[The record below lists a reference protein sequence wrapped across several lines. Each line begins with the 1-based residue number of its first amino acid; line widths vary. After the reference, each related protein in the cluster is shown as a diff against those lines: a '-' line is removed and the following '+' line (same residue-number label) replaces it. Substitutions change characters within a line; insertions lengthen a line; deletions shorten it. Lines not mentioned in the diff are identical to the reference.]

1 MAQIPRALLQRW
13 LVQAERWWCMTNN
26 RYLKRW
32 DNSVQNNYGKP
43 SIALVKGKGIVVTDA
58 DGKSYLD
65 FLGGIATSVLG
76 HAHPAIVKAVTKQ
89 VSTLSHVSNFYA
101 HPNAIELAEKLVGMT
116 GDESAK
122 VFFCQSGAE
131 ANEAALKLSRRTG
144 KVRVVAAQGAF
155 HGRTMG
161 ALSLTGQP
169 SKREPFLPLIKGVKH
184 VPYGDIDAMR
194 KAVTKKTAMVIIE
207 PIMGEAGVIVP
218 PADYLQELRLL
229 CDKSGALLVID
240 AVQTGMGRT
249 GDWFGYEYSGI
260 TPDVIT
266 LAKGLGGG
274 LPLGAMIALGKAADL
289 FQPGDHGS
297 TFGGNPV
304 TTSAGLA
311 AIKFIEAQEILSKVE
326 KQGAHLMQELALIP
340 GVKEVRGAGL
350 LLGIELDSI
359 KVAVFADAMRDA
371 GVLVNAA
378 NPTTIRIA
386 PALIVSDAQINRF
399 ITIFRKVIADVK

>member
-1 MAQIPRALLQRW
+1 
-13 LVQAERWWCMTNN
+13 MTNKKF
-26 RYLKRW
+26 LTRW
-32 DNSVQNNYGKP
+32 DNSLQNNYGKP
-43 SIALVKGKGIVVTDA
+43 AVTLVKGKGIVVTDA
-58 DGKSYLD
+58 DGRSYLD
-65 FLGGIATSVLG
+65 FLGGIATSILG

-101 HPNAIELAEKLVGMT
+101 HPNAIALAEKLTKMT
-116 GDESAK
+116 GDKNAK

-184 VPYGDIDAMR
+184 VPYGDINAMR
-194 KAVTKKTAMVIIE
+194 KAITKKTAMVIIE

-218 PADYLQELRLL
+218 PAEYLQQLREL
-229 CDKSGALLVID
+229 CDKNGSLLVID

-304 TTSAGLA
+304 TTAAGLA
-311 AIKFIEAQEILSKVE
+311 AIEFIESKKILAKVE

-350 LLGIELDSI
+350 LLGIELESLKASDVS
-359 KVAVFADAMRDA
+359 DAMRSA

-378 NPTTIRIA
+378 NATTIRIA
-386 PALIVSDAQINRF
+386 PALIVTDAQINKF
-399 ITIFRKVIADVK
+399 ISLFRKVIADGK

>member
-1 MAQIPRALLQRW
+1 
-13 LVQAERWWCMTNN
+13 MTNKTMIN
-26 RYLKRW
+26 RWKS
-32 DNSVQNNYGKP
+32 SVQNNYGTP
-43 SIALVKGKGIVVTDA
+43 SIALVKGKGLVVTDA
-58 DGKSYLD
+58 DGKQYLD
-65 FLGGIATSVLG
+65 FLGGIATNILG

-89 VSTLSHVSNFYA
+89 VSTLSHVSNFYV
-101 HPNAIELAEKLVGMT
+101 HPHAVELAEKLAAMT
-116 GDESAK
+116 GDKSAK

-144 KVRVVAAQGAF
+144 KVRIVAAQGAF

-169 SKREPFLPLIKGVKH
+169 AKREPFLPLIKGVKH
-184 VPYGDIDAMR
+184 VPFGDIEAMR

-218 PADYLQELRLL
+218 PADYLRDLRAL
-229 CDKSGALLVID
+229 CDAKGALLVID

-304 TTSAGLA
+304 TTAAGLA
-311 AIKFIEAQEILSKVE
+311 AIKFIETQKILKKVE
-326 KQGAHLMQELALIP
+326 KQGVYLMQELAVIP
-340 GVKEVRGAGL
+340 GVSEVRGAGL
-350 LLGIELDSI
+350 LLGIELENL
-359 KVAVFADAMRDA
+359 KAADIAKA
-371 GVLVNAA
+371 LQNEGVLVNAA
-378 NPTTIRIA
+378 NPTTIRLA
-386 PALIVSDAQINRF
+386 PALIVTDAQLKKF
-399 ITIFRKVIADVK
+399 VSIFKKVMSDGK

>member
-1 MAQIPRALLQRW
+1 MINRW
-13 LVQAERWWCMTNN
+13 S
-26 RYLKRW
+26 
-32 DNSVQNNYGKP
+32 NSVQNNYGSP
-43 SIALVKGKGIVVTDA
+43 SIALVKGKGLVVTDA
-58 DGKSYLD
+58 DGKQYLD
-65 FLGGIATSVLG
+65 FLGGIATNILG
-76 HAHPAIVKAVTKQ
+76 HAHPAIVKAVSKQ
-89 VSTLSHVSNFYA
+89 VSILSHVSNFYV
-101 HPNAIELAEKLVGMT
+101 HPNAVELAEKLASMT
-116 GDESAK
+116 GDKSAK

-169 SKREPFLPLIKGVKH
+169 SKREPFLPLVKGVKH
-184 VPYGDIDAMR
+184 VPYADIEAMR
-194 KAVTKKTAMVIIE
+194 KAVNKKTAMVIIE

-218 PADYLQELRLL
+218 PADYLQELRAL
-229 CDKSGALLVID
+229 CDAKGALLVID

-304 TTSAGLA
+304 TTAAGLA
-311 AIKFIEAQEILSKVE
+311 AIKFIESQKLLKKVE
-326 KQGAHLMQELALIP
+326 KQGAYLMQELALIP
-340 GVKEVRGAGL
+340 GVSEVRGAGL
-350 LLGIELDSI
+350 LLGIELEILKSSD
-359 KVAVFADAMRDA
+359 VAGALQKS

-378 NPTTIRIA
+378 NPTTIRLA
-386 PALIVSDAQINRF
+386 PALIVTDVQIKKF
-399 ITIFRKVIADVK
+399 ISIFKKVMSDVK

>member
-1 MAQIPRALLQRW
+1 
-13 LVQAERWWCMTNN
+13 MTNKK
-26 RYLKRW
+26 YLNRW
-32 DNSVQNNYGKP
+32 DSSLQNNYGKP

-65 FLGGIATSVLG
+65 FLGGIATSILG

-101 HPNAIELAEKLVGMT
+101 HPNSIALAEKLISMT
-116 GDESAK
+116 GDKGAK

-184 VPYGDIDAMR
+184 VPYGDVEAMR

-218 PADYLQELRLL
+218 PSDYLQELRSL
-229 CDKSGALLVID
+229 CDKNGTLLVID

-304 TTSAGLA
+304 TTAAGLA
-311 AIKFIEAQEILSKVE
+311 AIEFIESKNVLNKVE

-350 LLGIELDSI
+350 LLGIELESL
-359 KVAVFADAMRDA
+359 KAAVVSDAMRDA

-386 PALIVSDAQINRF
+386 PALIVTDAQINKF
-399 ITIFRKVIADVK
+399 IYIFRKVITDAK

>member
-1 MAQIPRALLQRW
+1 MTNKKYLQRW
-13 LVQAERWWCMTNN
+13 DSSL
-26 RYLKRW
+26 
-32 DNSVQNNYGKP
+32 QNNYGKP

-58 DGKSYLD
+58 DGKTYLD
-65 FLGGIATSVLG
+65 FLGGIATSILG

-89 VSTLSHVSNFYA
+89 ISILSHVSNFYA
-101 HPNAIELAEKLVGMT
+101 HPNAIELAEKLAAMT
-116 GDESAK
+116 GDKNAR

-194 KAVTKKTAMVIIE
+194 KAISKKTAMVIIE
-207 PIMGEAGVIVP
+207 PIMGEAGVVVP
-218 PADYLQELRLL
+218 PADYLQELRRL
-229 CDKSGALLVID
+229 CDKNGSLLVID

-289 FQPGDHGS
+289 FQAGDHGS

-304 TTSAGLA
+304 TTAAGLA
-311 AIKFIEAQEILSKVE
+311 AIKFIETQDILQKVE
-326 KQGAHLMQELALIP
+326 EQGLYLMQELALIP

-350 LLGIELDSI
+350 LIGIELESL
-359 KVAVFADAMRDA
+359 KASEVSDAMREA

-378 NPTTIRIA
+378 SGTTIRIA
-386 PALIVSDAQINRF
+386 PALIVTDAQINKF
-399 ITIFRKVIADVK
+399 IATFRKVITDAK

>member
-1 MAQIPRALLQRW
+1 MSNKKYSTRW
-13 LVQAERWWCMTNN
+13 S
-26 RYLKRW
+26 K
-32 DNSVQNNYGKP
+32 SVQNNYGKP
-43 SIALVKGKGIVVTDA
+43 ALTLVKGKGIVVTDA

-65 FLGGIATSVLG
+65 FLGGIATNILG

-89 VSTLSHVSNFYA
+89 VSILSHVSNFYA
-101 HPNAIELAEKLVGMT
+101 HPNAIALAEKLTAMT
-116 GDESAK
+116 GDKGAK

-144 KVRVVAAQGAF
+144 KVRIVAAQGAF

-184 VPYGDIDAMR
+184 VPFGDIDAMR
-194 KAVTKKTAMVIIE
+194 KAVSKKTAMVIIE

-218 PADYLQELRLL
+218 PADYLQELRKL
-229 CDKSGALLVID
+229 CDKNATLLVID

-274 LPLGAMIALGKAADL
+274 LPLGAMIALGKAAEL

-304 TTSAGLA
+304 TTAAGLA
-311 AIKFIEAQEILSKVE
+311 AIEFIESKKILSKVE
-326 KQGAHLMQELALIP
+326 KQGAHLIQELALIP

-350 LLGIELDSI
+350 LLGIELESLIASDIS
-359 KVAVFADAMRDA
+359 DAMREA

-378 NPTTIRIA
+378 NATTIRIA
-386 PALIVSDAQINRF
+386 PALIVTDAQITKF
-399 ITIFRKVIADVK
+399 IAIFKKVIADAK

>member
-1 MAQIPRALLQRW
+1 
-13 LVQAERWWCMTNN
+13 MTNKKI
-26 RYLKRW
+26 LKRW
-32 DNSVQNNYGKP
+32 SSVVQNNYGTP
-43 SIALVKGKGIVVTDA
+43 SIALMKGKGIVVTDA
-58 DGKSYLD
+58 DGKQYLD
-65 FLGGIATSVLG
+65 FLGGIATSILG

-89 VSTLSHVSNFYA
+89 ISTLSHVSNFYA
-101 HPNAIELAEKLVGMT
+101 HPNAIELAEKLISMT
-116 GDESAK
+116 GDKNAK

-184 VPYGDIDAMR
+184 VPYGDIEAMR

-218 PADYLQELRLL
+218 PADYLQQLRQM
-229 CDKSGALLVID
+229 CDDKGSLLVID

-274 LPLGAMIALGKAADL
+274 LPLGAMIALGKAAEL

-311 AIKFIEAQEILSKVE
+311 AINFIESKKILKKVE
-326 KQGAHLMQELALIP
+326 TQGSYLIQELAMIQ
-340 GVKEVRGAGL
+340 GVKEARGAGL
-350 LLGIELDSI
+350 LIGIELESL
-359 KVAVFADAMRDA
+359 KAADIATAMREA

-378 NPTTIRIA
+378 NETTIRIA
-386 PALIVSDAQINRF
+386 PALVVSDAQINKF
-399 ITIFRKVIADVK
+399 ISIFKKVMNDAK

>member
-1 MAQIPRALLQRW
+1 
-13 LVQAERWWCMTNN
+13 MTNKTMIN
-26 RYLKRW
+26 RWSNAL
-32 DNSVQNNYGKP
+32 QNNYGSP
-43 SIALVKGKGIVVTDA
+43 TIALVKGKGIVVTDA
-58 DGKSYLD
+58 DGKQYLD
-65 FLGGIATSVLG
+65 FLGGIATNILG
-76 HAHPAIVKAVTKQ
+76 HAHPAIVKAVSKQ
-89 VSTLSHVSNFYA
+89 VSVLSHVSNFYV
-101 HPNAIELAEKLVGMT
+101 HPNAVELAEKLASMT
-116 GDESAK
+116 GDKTAK

-144 KVRVVAAQGAF
+144 KVRIVAAQGAF

-184 VPYGDIDAMR
+184 VPYGNIEAMR
-194 KAVTKKTAMVIIE
+194 KAVSKKTAMVIIE

-218 PADYLQELRLL
+218 PADYLQELRAL
-229 CDKSGALLVID
+229 CDAKGALLVID

-311 AIKFIEAQEILSKVE
+311 AIKFIESQKLLKKVE
-326 KQGAHLMQELALIP
+326 KQGAFLMQELALIP
-340 GVKEVRGAGL
+340 GVSEVRGAGL
-350 LLGIELDSI
+350 LLGIELENLKSSD
-359 KVAVFADAMRDA
+359 VASALQKE

-378 NPTTIRIA
+378 NPTTIRLA
-386 PALIVSDAQINRF
+386 PALIVTDVQIKKF
-399 ITIFRKVIADVK
+399 ITIFKKVMSDGK

>member
-1 MAQIPRALLQRW
+1 
-13 LVQAERWWCMTNN
+13 MTNKKMLN
-26 RYLKRW
+26 RW
-32 DNSVQNNYGKP
+32 STVVQNNYGTP
-43 SIALVKGKGIVVTDA
+43 TIALVKGKGIVVTDA
-58 DGKSYLD
+58 DGKQYLD
-65 FLGGIATSVLG
+65 FLGGIATSILG

-101 HPNAIELAEKLVGMT
+101 HPQAIELAEKLTAMT
-116 GDESAK
+116 GDKNAK

-144 KVRVVAAQGAF
+144 KVRAVAAQGAF

-184 VPYGDIDAMR
+184 VPYGDIEAMR

-218 PADYLQELRLL
+218 PADYLQQLRAL
-229 CDKSGALLVID
+229 CDDKGALLVMD

-304 TTSAGLA
+304 TTAAGLA
-311 AIKFIEAQEILSKVE
+311 AIKFIETAGILAKVE
-326 KQGAHLMQELALIP
+326 KQGAHLMQELAVIP
-340 GVKEVRGAGL
+340 GVAEVRGAGL
-350 LLGIELDSI
+350 LLGIELSSL
-359 KVAVFADAMRDA
+359 KSADIANA
-371 GVLVNAA
+371 LLAEGVLVNAA

-386 PALIVSDAQINRF
+386 PALIVTDAQIKKF
-399 ITIFRKVIADVK
+399 IAIFKKVMSDAK

>member
-1 MAQIPRALLQRW
+1 
-13 LVQAERWWCMTNN
+13 MTNKK
-26 RYLKRW
+26 YLNRW
-32 DNSVQNNYGKP
+32 DRSLQNNYGKP
-43 SIALVKGKGIVVTDA
+43 SIALVKGKGILVTDA
-58 DGKSYLD
+58 DGKNYMD
-65 FLGGIATSVLG
+65 FLGGISTNILG

-89 VSTLSHVSNFYA
+89 VSVLSHVSNFYA
-101 HPNAIELAEKLVGMT
+101 HPNAIALAEKLTAMT
-116 GDESAK
+116 GDKGAR

-131 ANEAALKLSRRTG
+131 ANEAAFKLSRRTG

-184 VPYGDIDAMR
+184 VPFGDIDAMR
-194 KAVTKKTAMVIIE
+194 KAVSKKTAMVIIE

-218 PADYLQELRLL
+218 PADYLQELRKL
-229 CDKSGALLVID
+229 CDKNGALLVID

-260 TPDVIT
+260 TPDAIT

-274 LPLGAMIALGKAADL
+274 LPLGAMIALGKAAEL

-304 TTSAGLA
+304 TTAAGLA
-311 AIKFIEAQEILSKVE
+311 AIEFIESKKILSKVE
-326 KQGAHLMQELALIP
+326 KQGAHLIQELALIP

-350 LLGIELDSI
+350 LLGIELESLKAADVS
-359 KVAVFADAMRDA
+359 DAMRAA

-378 NPTTIRIA
+378 NATTIRIA
-386 PALIVSDAQINRF
+386 PALIVTDAQITKF
-399 ITIFRKVIADVK
+399 IAIFKKVIADAK

>member
-1 MAQIPRALLQRW
+1 
-13 LVQAERWWCMTNN
+13 
-26 RYLKRW
+26 
-32 DNSVQNNYGKP
+32 
-43 SIALVKGKGIVVTDA
+43 
-58 DGKSYLD
+58 
-65 FLGGIATSVLG
+65 
-76 HAHPAIVKAVTKQ
+76 
-89 VSTLSHVSNFYA
+89 
-101 HPNAIELAEKLVGMT
+101 MT
-116 GDESAK
+116 GDKSAK

-144 KVRVVAAQGAF
+144 KVRIVAAQGAF

-169 SKREPFLPLIKGVKH
+169 AKREPFLPLIKGVKH
-184 VPYGDIDAMR
+184 VPFGDIEAMR

-218 PADYLQELRLL
+218 PADYLRELRAL
-229 CDKSGALLVID
+229 CDAKGALLVID

-304 TTSAGLA
+304 TTAAGLT
-311 AIKFIEAQEILSKVE
+311 AIKFIETQKILKKVE
-326 KQGAHLMQELALIP
+326 KQGVYLMQELAVIP
-340 GVKEVRGAGL
+340 GVAEVRGAGL
-350 LLGIELDSI
+350 LLGIELENL
-359 KVAVFADAMRDA
+359 KAADIAKA
-371 GVLVNAA
+371 LQNEGVLVNAA
-378 NPTTIRIA
+378 NATTIRLA
-386 PALIVSDAQINRF
+386 PALIVTDAQLKKF
-399 ITIFRKVIADVK
+399 VSIFKKVMSDGK

>member
-1 MAQIPRALLQRW
+1 MINRW
-13 LVQAERWWCMTNN
+13 
-26 RYLKRW
+26 KS
-32 DNSVQNNYGKP
+32 SVQNNYGTP
-43 SIALVKGKGIVVTDA
+43 SIALVKGKGLVVTDA
-58 DGKSYLD
+58 DGKQYLD
-65 FLGGIATSVLG
+65 FLGGIATNILG

-89 VSTLSHVSNFYA
+89 VSTLSHVSNFYV
-101 HPNAIELAEKLVGMT
+101 HPHAVELAEKLAAMT
-116 GDESAK
+116 GDKSAK

-144 KVRVVAAQGAF
+144 KVRIVAAQGAF

-169 SKREPFLPLIKGVKH
+169 AKREPFLPLIKGVKH
-184 VPYGDIDAMR
+184 VPFGDIEAMR

-218 PADYLQELRLL
+218 PADYLRELRAL
-229 CDKSGALLVID
+229 CDAKGALLVID

-304 TTSAGLA
+304 TTAAGLA
-311 AIKFIEAQEILSKVE
+311 AIKFIETQKILKKVE
-326 KQGAHLMQELALIP
+326 KQGVYLMQELALIP
-340 GVKEVRGAGL
+340 GVAEVRGAGL
-350 LLGIELDSI
+350 LLGIELENL
-359 KVAVFADAMRDA
+359 KAADIAKA
-371 GVLVNAA
+371 LQNEGVLVNAA
-378 NPTTIRIA
+378 NPTTIRLA
-386 PALIVSDAQINRF
+386 PALIVTDAQLKKF
-399 ITIFRKVIADVK
+399 VSIFKKVMSDGK

>member
-1 MAQIPRALLQRW
+1 
-13 LVQAERWWCMTNN
+13 MTNKTMIN
-26 RYLKRW
+26 RWKS
-32 DNSVQNNYGKP
+32 SVQNNYGTP
-43 SIALVKGKGIVVTDA
+43 SIALVKGKGLVVTDA
-58 DGKSYLD
+58 DGKQYLD
-65 FLGGIATSVLG
+65 FLGGIATNILG

-89 VSTLSHVSNFYA
+89 VSTLSHVSNFYV
-101 HPNAIELAEKLVGMT
+101 HPHAVELAEKLAAMT
-116 GDESAK
+116 GDKSAK

-144 KVRVVAAQGAF
+144 KVRIVAAQGAF

-169 SKREPFLPLIKGVKH
+169 AKREPFLLLIKGVKH
-184 VPYGDIDAMR
+184 VPFGDIEAMR

-218 PADYLQELRLL
+218 PADYLRELRAL
-229 CDKSGALLVID
+229 CDAKGALLVID

-304 TTSAGLA
+304 TTAAGLA
-311 AIKFIEAQEILSKVE
+311 AIKFIETQKILKKVE
-326 KQGAHLMQELALIP
+326 KQGVYLMQELAVIP
-340 GVKEVRGAGL
+340 GVAEVRGAGL
-350 LLGIELDSI
+350 LLGIELENL
-359 KVAVFADAMRDA
+359 KAADIAKA
-371 GVLVNAA
+371 LQNEGVLVNAA
-378 NPTTIRIA
+378 NPTTIRLA
-386 PALIVSDAQINRF
+386 PALIVTDAQLKKF
-399 ITIFRKVIADVK
+399 VSIFKKVMSDGK

>member
-1 MAQIPRALLQRW
+1 
-13 LVQAERWWCMTNN
+13 MTNKTMIN
-26 RYLKRW
+26 RWKS
-32 DNSVQNNYGKP
+32 SVQNNYGTP
-43 SIALVKGKGIVVTDA
+43 SIALVKGKGLVVTDA
-58 DGKSYLD
+58 DGKQYLD
-65 FLGGIATSVLG
+65 FLGGIATNILG

-89 VSTLSHVSNFYA
+89 VSTLSHVSNFYV
-101 HPNAIELAEKLVGMT
+101 HPHAVELAEKLAALT
-116 GDESAK
+116 GDKSAK

-144 KVRVVAAQGAF
+144 KLRIVAAQGAF

-169 SKREPFLPLIKGVKH
+169 AKREPFLPLVKGVKH
-184 VPYGDIDAMR
+184 VPFGDIEAMR

-218 PADYLQELRLL
+218 PADYLRELRVL
-229 CDKSGALLVID
+229 CDAKGALLVID

-304 TTSAGLA
+304 TTAAGLA
-311 AIKFIEAQEILSKVE
+311 AIKFIETQKILKKVE
-326 KQGAHLMQELALIP
+326 KQGAYLMQELAVIP
-340 GVKEVRGAGL
+340 GVAEVRGAGL
-350 LLGIELDSI
+350 LLGIELENL
-359 KVAVFADAMRDA
+359 KAADIAKA
-371 GVLVNAA
+371 LQNEGVLVNAA
-378 NPTTIRIA
+378 NSTTIRLA
-386 PALIVSDAQINRF
+386 PALIVTDAQLKKF
-399 ITIFRKVIADVK
+399 VSIFKKVMSDGK

>member
-1 MAQIPRALLQRW
+1 
-13 LVQAERWWCMTNN
+13 MTNKN
-26 RYLKRW
+26 LTDRW
-32 DNSVQNNYGKP
+32 SVSIKNNYGTP
-43 SIALVKGKGIVVTDA
+43 EIALVKGKGVVVTDS
-58 DGKSYLD
+58 DGNQYLD
-65 FLGGIATSVLG
+65 FLAGIATNVLG
-76 HAHPAIVKAVTKQ
+76 HAHPAVVKAVSEQ
-89 VSTLSHVSNFYA
+89 IATLSHVSNFYA
-101 HPNAIELAEKLVGMT
+101 HPNAISLAEKLIQMT
-116 GDESAK
+116 GENNAK

-144 KVRVVAAQGAF
+144 KSKVVAAQGAF

-169 SKREPFLPLIKGVKH
+169 AKREPFLPLVKGVKH
-184 VPYGDIDAMR
+184 VPYGDIEAMR

-218 PADYLQELRLL
+218 PSDYLKQLRAI
-229 CDKSGALLVID
+229 CDDKGALLVID

-274 LPLGAMIALGKAADL
+274 LPLGAMIAIGTAADL

-304 TTSAGLA
+304 TTAAALA
-311 AIKFIEAQEILSKVE
+311 TIKFIESRNILSKVE
-326 KQGAHLMQELALIP
+326 KQGNFLMQELAMIP

-350 LLGIELDSI
+350 LLGIELETLKAKEIANSLSQLGI
-359 KVAVFADAMRDA
+359 
-371 GVLVNAA
+371 LVNAA
-378 NPTTIRIA
+378 NESTIRIA
-386 PALIVSDAQINRF
+386 PALIVTNVQINKF
-399 ITIFRKVIADVK
+399 ISCFKKVIANAK

>member
-1 MAQIPRALLQRW
+1 
-13 LVQAERWWCMTNN
+13 MTNKK
-26 RYLKRW
+26 YLNRW
-32 DNSVQNNYGKP
+32 DASLQNNYGKP

-65 FLGGIATSVLG
+65 FLGGIATNILG
-76 HAHPAIVKAVTKQ
+76 HAHPAIINAVTKQ

-101 HPNAIELAEKLVGMT
+101 HPSTIALAEKLVAMT
-116 GDESAK
+116 GDKNAK

-194 KAVTKKTAMVIIE
+194 KAVSKKTAMVIIE

-218 PADYLQELRLL
+218 PADYLQELRKL
-229 CDKSGALLVID
+229 CDKNGALLVID

-274 LPLGAMIALGKAADL
+274 LPLGAMIALGKAAEL
-289 FQPGDHGS
+289 FQPGAHGS

-304 TTSAGLA
+304 TTAAGLA
-311 AIKFIEAQEILSKVE
+311 AIEYIESKKILSKVE
-326 KQGAHLMQELALIP
+326 KQGAHLIQELALIP

-350 LLGIELDSI
+350 LLGIEFESLKASN
-359 KVAVFADAMRDA
+359 VSDAMRAA

-378 NPTTIRIA
+378 NATTIRIA
-386 PALIVSDAQINRF
+386 PALIVTDAQITKF
-399 ITIFRKVIADVK
+399 IAIFKKVIADAK